1 MYNKSRKG
9 YGQYFSSLFSTP
21 PEETVEQPAASAGSA
36 TDHDTDGGAEYG
48 TDGFASGD
56 AAGVAENGLSRNSA
70 PVKVYSVRQ
79 VNQLVDQT
87 LKANPGLSRISV
99 QGEVSNFK
107 VSSGGHWFFTLKQQ
121 APDGLFKLDCLAFRY
136 QTRALQQ
143 PVNGKSY
150 VVFGDI
156 NVYVPGGQ
164 YRLLVSKLYYSGAGA
179 PAEARERLKRKLQA
193 EGYMDDKA
201 KAAKWH
207 LPLLPE
213 RVGIVTSPTSAAVRD
228 IIRISRERLP
238 GVRLLLYPVQV
249 QGDLAPELIARA
261 IEFMNRHRLAD
272 VLIVGRGGGS
282 KEDLWAF
289 NEERVAR
296 ALATSAIPLVT
307 CIGHSIDM
315 TVSDFVALRETATPT
330 DAARVVVPD
339 RQEEARRVRN
349 LWKRM
354 AGVVQNQLD
363 NGSIRYRNC
372 RKAKYLQDPET
383 LLDRPAERLDRACM
397 ILQQSLP
404 ERVHAYDLR
413 LEKARQTLRHSDII
427 WQGLEARLAV
437 VLARMPRGE
446 SLLDGPARQTGALTD
461 RMARAIAACLTGKTQ
476 TLQLQA
482 ARLNGVSPL
491 AVLGRGYS
499 LTRNGEG
506 NLVKTAV
513 DVRWGDVLQT
523 EVSDGVIESVVQD
536 IKKTR

>member
-1 MYNKSRKG
+1 MYNKHRKG

-21 PEETVEQPAASAGSA
+21 PEDTAEQPAAPGQSG
-36 TDHDTDGGAEYG
+36 TDLGTDTGAESG
-48 TDGFASGD
+48 TDGLAAGD
-56 AAGVAENGLSRNSA
+56 AAGVAANGLPQEVA

-79 VNQLVDQT
+79 VNQMVEQT
-87 LKANPGLSRISV
+87 LKANPDLSRISV

-107 VSSGGHWFFTLKQQ
+107 VSASGHWFFTLKQQ
-121 APDGLFKLDCLAFRY
+121 APDGLFKLDCIAFRY
-136 QTRALQQ
+136 QTRSLQQ

-150 VVFGDI
+150 IVFGDI
-156 NVYVPGGQ
+156 STYIPGGQ

-179 PAEARERLKRKLQA
+179 QAEARERLKRKLQA
-193 EGYMDDKA
+193 EGYMDDEA
-201 KAAKWH
+201 KEGKWH

-249 QGDLAPELIARA
+249 QGDKAPEQIARA

-296 ALATSAIPLVT
+296 AIATSAIPVVT

-372 RKAKYLQDPET
+372 RKSKYLQDPET

-506 NLVKTAV
+506 KLVKTAD